1 MLGYRRYALRED
13 RMATKTDASPTP
25 HNVMVR
31 GVPDDLWHEAHIA
44 ATAKRQR
51 ISTWVIEA
59 IRGALKK

>member
-1 MLGYRRYALRED
+1 MLGYRRYPQRED
-13 RMATKTDASPTP
+13 RMATKTDPTP

-51 ISTWVIEA
+51 ISTWVIDA
-59 IRGALKK
+59 IRAALKK